1 MRSIW
6 AGAIS
11 FGMVVI
17 PVKLY
22 AATEQRDVA
31 FRQVHAEDGGRV
43 QYRRFCSIDGQE
55 VAYSDVAKGYELATG
70 DVVVLTDD
78 DLKELPLATAK
89 RIDVLH
95 FSPAGQL
102 DPILSNKA
110 YYLEPEPAGV
120 RAYALFRDALER
132 SGRVAVAKVAIRQR
146 EALAALRVRDGVL
159 VLETLLWPDEVRAP
173 DFKFLDEDVD
183 VRSQELKMAASL
195 IDTMTEDFDPSLY
208 KDAYR
213 EALEALVQAKIEGN
227 EVVRPVGQ
235 AAAADKA
242 GGPADLAETLR
253 ASVEAAKANRAK
265 SSDKAADRSRRPS
278 AGQDAQAPQA
288 PRLAQEGVGVTADRP
303 VQHWPGRLVDIGGG
317 DQVYLAQSPWSAPGE
332 RDLVLCVHGMSGAAT
347 NWTDLIAEL
356 APDFDCAGVDLPG
369 SGFSAPPAKRSGY
382 SVRALAKTIIRLIE
396 TLDRGPVHLIGN
408 SMGGAVSIRVAAGPT
423 GPGENAHAYLAGAA
437 GPSAAPV
444 DDSLPG
450 PGAAFV
456 GRSLVRYW
464 ARVPAE
470 NRVAGVYRTCCYDP
484 AILHPE
490 RFAQEVA
497 ALRRL
502 DELGYGGAT
511 LVGAARTL
519 VAETLTPRPLSLW
532 RAAERVQ
539 APALVLFGSHD
550 RLMSPALA
558 APAARAFKNAQV
570 EVLSHIG
577 HIGQMERP
585 DLIAAR
591 FREMVAKTGMPGGG
605 TRLTPDELTST

>member
-43 QYRRFCSIDGQE
+43 QYRRFCSLDGQE

-110 YYLEPEPAGV
+110 YYLEPEPPGV

-159 VLETLLWPDEVRAP
+159 VLETLLWPDEVRQP

-227 EVVRPVGQ
+227 EGVRP
-235 AAAADKA
+235 AA
-242 GGPADLAETLR
+242 
-253 ASVEAAKANRAK
+253 
-265 SSDKAADRSRRPS
+265 RRPC
-278 AGQDAQAPQA
+278 
-288 PRLAQEGVGVTADRP
+288 R
-303 VQHWPGRLVDIGGG
+303 
-317 DQVYLAQSPWSAPGE
+317 
-332 RDLVLCVHGMSGAAT
+332 
-347 NWTDLIAEL
+347 
-356 APDFDCAGVDLPG
+356 
-369 SGFSAPPAKRSGY
+369 
-382 SVRALAKTIIRLIE
+382 
-396 TLDRGPVHLIGN
+396 
-408 SMGGAVSIRVAAGPT
+408 
-423 GPGENAHAYLAGAA
+423 
-437 GPSAAPV
+437 
-444 DDSLPG
+444 
-450 PGAAFV
+450 
-456 GRSLVRYW
+456 GRS
-464 ARVPAE
+464 
-470 NRVAGVYRTCCYDP
+470 
-484 AILHPE
+484 
-490 RFAQEVA
+490 
-497 ALRRL
+497 
-502 DELGYGGAT
+502 
-511 LVGAARTL
+511 
-519 VAETLTPRPLSLW
+519 
-532 RAAERVQ
+532 
-539 APALVLFGSHD
+539 
-550 RLMSPALA
+550 
-558 APAARAFKNAQV
+558 APAAR
-570 EVLSHIG
+570 
-577 HIGQMERP
+577 RP
-585 DLIAAR
+585 RRTAPR
-591 FREMVAKTGMPGGG
+591 RR
-605 TRLTPDELTST
+605 TRTRQPTTPRRRPRRPSPAGPPP